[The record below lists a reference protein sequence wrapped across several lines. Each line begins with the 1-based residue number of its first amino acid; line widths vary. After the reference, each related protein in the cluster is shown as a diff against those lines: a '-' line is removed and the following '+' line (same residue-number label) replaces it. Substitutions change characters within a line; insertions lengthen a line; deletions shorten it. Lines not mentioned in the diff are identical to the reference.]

1 MFKRPKPRIVQDI
14 RSRNQNVFKASAP
27 RLNLGYARTI
37 RIQLTAAIKMG
48 LVCVSAFSLVLGSVA
63 APSVL
68 IAAGMAPSEERAALE
83 AQLKELEAEMDK
95 YEEQVVSYQRQ
106 GKTLSG
112 EINRLNSNIARI
124 NLQIKA
130 VTLTLQE
137 LDRKIDDT
145 QIQINTTKASID
157 NKKEVLQKLLKNL
170 YESDQ
175 SSLVEIF
182 LKNPRLSDF
191 FSDMNDLTLLQN
203 NLRVTIAEITDL
215 KSELENQKDQYAAA
229 RSDATTLRS
238 QQLVQKTQADQVKK
252 QKDTLLTVTKGQE
265 SKYQAMLKE
274 TQKTA
279 AQIRS
284 RLFQLL
290 GGGEMSFEQAYQF
303 AKMAEG
309 ATGVRAALILAV
321 LDRESALGANVGR
334 CKYNQINA
342 ATGKVT
348 MHPTRDV
355 PVFLEIT
362 RELGLDPE
370 SVMVSCANKDGAYG
384 GAMGPAQFIP
394 STWKLYRNQVAKVT
408 GSNPASPWSNAD
420 AFVATGLYLKDA
432 GAANATIAQERRAAA
447 KYYAGGN
454 WERFLWTYGEAV
466 VNRAQRFEQDI
477 RTITTG

>member
-1 MFKRPKPRIVQDI
+1 
-14 RSRNQNVFKASAP
+14 
-27 RLNLGYARTI
+27 
-37 RIQLTAAIKMG
+37 
-48 LVCVSAFSLVLGSVA
+48 
-63 APSVL
+63 
-68 IAAGMAPSEERAALE
+68 
-83 AQLKELEAEMDK
+83 
-95 YEEQVVSYQRQ
+95 
-106 GKTLSG
+106 
-112 EINRLNSNIARI
+112 
-124 NLQIKA
+124 
-130 VTLTLQE
+130 
-137 LDRKIDDT
+137 
-145 QIQINTTKASID
+145 
-157 NKKEVLQKLLKNL
+157 
-170 YESDQ
+170 
-175 SSLVEIF
+175 
-182 LKNPRLSDF
+182 
-191 FSDMNDLTLLQN
+191 
-203 NLRVTIAEITDL
+203 
-215 KSELENQKDQYAAA
+215 
-229 RSDATTLRS
+229 
-238 QQLVQKTQADQVKK
+238 
-252 QKDTLLTVTKGQE
+252 VTKGQE

-466 VNRAQRFEQDI
+466 VSRAQRFEQDI